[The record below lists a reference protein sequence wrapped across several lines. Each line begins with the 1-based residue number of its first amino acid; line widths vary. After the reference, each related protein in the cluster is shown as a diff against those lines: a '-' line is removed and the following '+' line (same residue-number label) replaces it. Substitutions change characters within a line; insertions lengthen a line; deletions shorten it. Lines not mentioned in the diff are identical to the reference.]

1 MTTLEVNT
9 SKKNLFTELFSK
21 ENRLLLHKHIINK
34 LKLSDISKESKKNI
48 LNILQKNMK
57 ANYDKLK
64 IDSSTNIKSVS
75 DKFNNDSIEKTKN
88 ELMFLRSLI
97 DNFTKDSFETEPE
110 QIIMGKLFSNNN
122 HSLIYKE
129 VLNILNLNDKSDNV
143 KSKVLEVLKKK
154 MQLISSKLQPN
165 MINQTNFE
173 SVLNQFN
180 KMSIK
185 ETVDQVSNQ
194 KSGIIE
200 PNASKLKFERDFN
213 SVPNQGNKLMDRP
226 LATAANKNLEKF
238 LYPPGFERES
248 KNSIPDPKFDK
259 LFKPI
264 VDNVDDNYQ
273 FNQYQHGRGTEEFG
287 NSFEKLMS
295 ERDMESAIPRR
306 PATPDFLKSV
316 NTSSKG
322 PPEFKTES
330 NKNRSQP
337 EVKRRGGKPNFSQ
350 SIPEEE
356 LDTGFLSANDNNDLY
371 DIDNIDKPVEQLEF
385 EEDSRSFEQRLKS
398 LERDR
403 GSVSTQLVSINN
415 EPDSMANLQPKTIE
429 EIKRERDEKER
440 QEREKEERELRE
452 KYRELELRKQEAY
465 RQESSRQETQK
476 KEPVYSDHLKYLEK
490 EDEDSDE
497 SPKPKVNMQKI
508 QEALKKLGLEKPN
521 LPDVNLKKIKEE
533 NKLLK
538 KKLNETS
545 SFDLVKKEIG
555 SEFSKLN
562 EKELELNKKETE
574 MKVLLKKYSY
584 LYGLK
589 HVQMDISPQ
598 TPTSKYVFN
607 FNRIGNIHGIK
618 LMSYSIPVPRY
629 NIEEDKN
636 NIFKIKSNEE
646 TIEIKLNSGKYKID
660 DLLGVLNKKS
670 KFTFELNYEEKVE
683 IKGENEFVIIPT
695 PLSVEVLGFTETP
708 SELANEYVANKTWDL
723 RVEDKVYLFINNV
736 EESVPFAVLYTGN
749 QAVQQFKFDEPCELD
764 NLEIEF
770 KDSKGRP
777 FNFYGLTYS
786 INVQLELSEPMET
799 NL

>member
-64 IDSSTNIKSVS
+64 IDSSTNIKLAS
-75 DKFNNDSIEKTKN
+75 DKFNNDSVEKTLN
-88 ELMFLRSLI
+88 ELIFLKSII
-97 DNFTKDSFETEPE
+97 DNFSKDSFETEPE
-110 QIIMGKLFSNNN
+110 QIIMGKLFSNSN

-226 LATAANKNLEKF
+226 LATAVNKNVEKF

-264 VDNVDDNYQ
+264 VDNIDDNYQ

-330 NKNRSQP
+330 KRP
-337 EVKRRGGKPNFSQ
+337 EVTRRGGKPNFSQ
-350 SIPEEE
+350 SIPEDE

-371 DIDNIDKPVEQLEF
+371 DIDNIDKPVEKLEF

-415 EPDSMANLQPKTIE
+415 EPDSMDNLQPKTIE

-440 QEREKEERELRE
+440 RELDAKERELRE
-452 KYRELELRKQEAY
+452 KYRELELRKQVESRQSEP
-465 RQESSRQETQK
+465 RQESQK

-490 EDEDSDE
+490 DDDDSDE
-497 SPKPKVNMQKI
+497 SPKSKVDMQKI
-508 QEALKKLGLEKPN
+508 YNALKRLGIENPN
-521 LPDVNLKKIKEE
+521 SPDVNLKKIKKE

-562 EKELELNKKETE
+562 EKELEINKKETE

-607 FNRIGNIHGIK
+607 FNKISNIHGIK

-670 KFTFELNYEEKVE
+670 NFTFELNYEEKVE
-683 IKGENEFVIIPT
+683 IKGENEFEIIPT
-695 PLSVEVLGFTETP
+695 PLSMEVLGFTETP
-708 SELANEYVANKTWDL
+708 SELANEYIANKTWDL

-736 EESVPFAVLYTGN
+736 DENIPFAVLYTGN
-749 QAVQQFKFDEPCELD
+749 QAVQQFKFDEPIELD

-770 KDSKGRP
+770 KDSKGRQ

>member
-64 IDSSTNIKSVS
+64 IDSNTNIKSVS
-75 DKFNNDSIEKTKN
+75 DKFNNDSVEKTLN
-88 ELMFLRSLI
+88 ELIFLRSLI
-97 DNFTKDSFETEPE
+97 DNFSKDSFETEPE
-110 QIIMGKLFSNNN
+110 QIIMGKLFSNSN

-173 SVLNQFN
+173 SISTQFN

-185 ETVDQVSNQ
+185 ETVDQISNQ

-226 LATAANKNLEKF
+226 LATAANKNVEKF

-273 FNQYQHGRGTEEFG
+273 FNQYQHGRGKEDFG

-322 PPEFKTES
+322 PPEFKTDNS
-330 NKNRSQP
+330 RKP
-337 EVKRRGGKPNFSQ
+337 EIKRRGGKPNFSQ
-350 SIPEEE
+350 SIPEDE

-371 DIDNIDKPVEQLEF
+371 DIDNIDKPVEKLEF

-403 GSVSTQLVSINN
+403 GSVNTQLVSINN
-415 EPDSMANLQPKTIE
+415 EPDSMENLQPKTID

-440 QEREKEERELRE
+440 QEHEAKERELRE
-452 KYRELELRKQEAY
+452 KYRELELNKQT
-465 RQESSRQETQK
+465 QMLQQK
-476 KEPVYSDHLKYLEK
+476 KDAVYSDHLKYLEK
-490 EDEDSDE
+490 EDDDSDE
-497 SPKPKVNMQKI
+497 SPKPKVDMQKVYN
-508 QEALKKLGLEKPN
+508 ALKRLGIEKPN
-521 LPDVNLKKIKEE
+521 LPDVNLKKIKKE

-545 SFDLVKKEIG
+545 PFDLVKKEIG

-562 EKELELNKKETE
+562 EKELEISKKETE

-607 FNRIGNIHGIK
+607 FNRISNIHGIK
-618 LMSYSIPVPRY
+618 LMSYSIPTPRY

-636 NIFKIKSNEE
+636 NIFKIKCNEE

-670 KFTFELNYEEKVE
+670 NLTFELNYEEKVE
-683 IKGENEFVIIPT
+683 VKSENEFEIIPT

-736 EESVPFAVLYTGN
+736 EENIPFAVLYTGN
-749 QAVQQFKFDEPCELD
+749 QAVQQFKFDEPIELD
-764 NLEIEF
+764 NLEIDF

-786 INVQLELSEPMET
+786 INVQLELSEPIET

>member
-64 IDSSTNIKSVS
+64 IDSSTNIKSIS
-75 DKFNNDSIEKTKN
+75 DKFNNESIEKTLN
-88 ELMFLRSLI
+88 ELNFLRSLI
-97 DNFTKDSFETEPE
+97 DNFNKDSFETEPE
-110 QIIMGKLFSNNN
+110 QIIMAKLFSNSN

-173 SVLNQFN
+173 SILNQFN
-180 KMSIK
+180 KMSMK

-273 FNQYQHGRGTEEFG
+273 FNKYQHGRGTEEFG

-322 PPEFKTES
+322 PPEFKTDS
-330 NKNRSQP
+330 KRP
-337 EVKRRGGKPNFSQ
+337 EVTRKGGKPNFSQ
-350 SIPEEE
+350 SIPESE

-371 DIDNIDKPVEQLEF
+371 DIDNIDKPVEKLEF

-415 EPDSMANLQPKTIE
+415 EPDSMENLQPKTIE

-440 QEREKEERELRE
+440 QEQDEKERELRE
-452 KYRELELRKQEAY
+452 KYKEQEFQKY
-465 RQESSRQETQK
+465 VQRQKEEEK
-476 KEPVYSDHLKYLEK
+476 KLKKNAVYSDHLKYLEK
-490 EDEDSDE
+490 DDDDSDE
-497 SPKPKVNMQKI
+497 SPKPKVDMQKI
-508 QEALKKLGLEKPN
+508 HDALKRLGIEKPN
-521 LPDVNLKKIKEE
+521 LPDVNLKKIKKE

-562 EKELELNKKETE
+562 EKELEINKKETE

-618 LMSYSIPVPRY
+618 LMSYSIPTPRY

-670 KFTFELNYEEKVE
+670 NLKFDLNYEEKVE
-683 IKGENEFVIIPT
+683 IKGENEFEIIPT
-695 PLSVEVLGFTETP
+695 PLSMEVLGFTETS
-708 SELANEYVANKTWDL
+708 SELANEYIANKTWDL

-749 QAVQQFKFDEPCELD
+749 QAMQQFKFDEPIELD

-770 KDSKGRP
+770 KDSKGRA

-786 INVQLELSEPMET
+786 INVQLELSESMET

>member
-9 SKKNLFTELFSK
+9 KKNLFTELFSK

-64 IDSSTNIKSVS
+64 IDSNTNIKSTS
-75 DKFNNDSIEKTKN
+75 DKFNNDSVEKTLN

-97 DNFTKDSFETEPE
+97 DNFKKDSFETEPE

-143 KSKVLEVLKKK
+143 KNKVLEVLKKK

-322 PPEFKTES
+322 PSEFKTES

-337 EVKRRGGKPNFSQ
+337 EVRRRGGKPNFSQ
-350 SIPEEE
+350 SIPEDE

-371 DIDNIDKPVEQLEF
+371 DIDNIDKPVEKLEF

-415 EPDSMANLQPKTIE
+415 EPDSMDNLQPKTID
-429 EIKRERDEKER
+429 EIKREREEKER
-440 QEREKEERELRE
+440 QERDEKERELRE
-452 KYRELELRKQEAY
+452 KYRELELRKQSEP
-465 RQESSRQETQK
+465 RQSEPRQSEPK

-490 EDEDSDE
+490 DDDDSDE

-508 QEALKKLGLEKPN
+508 YDALKRLGIEKPN
-521 LPDVNLKKIKEE
+521 SPDVNLKKIKKE

-562 EKELELNKKETE
+562 EKELEINKKETE

-607 FNRIGNIHGIK
+607 FNKISNIHGIK

-646 TIEIKLNSGKYKID
+646 TTEIKLNSGKYKID

-670 KFTFELNYEEKVE
+670 NLTFELNYEEKVE
-683 IKGENEFVIIPT
+683 VKDENEFEIIPT
-695 PLSVEVLGFTETP
+695 PLSMEVLGFTETP

-736 EESVPFAVLYTGN
+736 EENIPFAVLYTGN
-749 QAVQQFKFDEPCELD
+749 QAVQQFKFDEPIELD

-786 INVQLELSEPMET
+786 INVQLELSEPIET
-799 NL
+799 TL

>member
-34 LKLSDISKESKKNI
+34 LKISDISKESKKNI

-75 DKFNNDSIEKTKN
+75 DKFNNDSVEKTLN
-88 ELMFLRSLI
+88 ELIFLRSLL
-97 DNFTKDSFETEPE
+97 DNFSKDSFEAEPE
-110 QIIMGKLFSNNN
+110 QIIMSKLFSNNN

-173 SVLNQFN
+173 SILTQFN

-273 FNQYQHGRGTEEFG
+273 FNQYQHGRGKEDFG

-322 PPEFKTES
+322 PPEFKTDNS
-330 NKNRSQP
+330 RKP
-337 EVKRRGGKPNFSQ
+337 EIKRRGGKPNFSE

-371 DIDNIDKPVEQLEF
+371 DIDNIDKPVEKLEF

-415 EPDSMANLQPKTIE
+415 EPDSMDNLKPKTIE
-429 EIKRERDEKER
+429 EIKREREEKER
-440 QEREKEERELRE
+440 QEREEKERELRE
-452 KYRELELRKQEAY
+452 KYRELELKKQT
-465 RQESSRQETQK
+465 QMLPQK
-476 KEPVYSDHLKYLEK
+476 KDAVYSDHLKYLEK
-490 EDEDSDE
+490 DDDDSEE
-497 SPKPKVNMQKI
+497 SPKQKVDMQKVYD
-508 QEALKKLGLEKPN
+508 ALKRLGIEKPN
-521 LPDVNLKKIKEE
+521 LPDVNLKKIKKE
-533 NKLLK
+533 NILLK

-562 EKELELNKKETE
+562 EKELEINKKENE

-607 FNRIGNIHGIK
+607 FNKISNIHGIK
-618 LMSYSIPVPRY
+618 LMSYSIPTPRY

-636 NIFKIKSNEE
+636 NIFKIKCNEE
-646 TIEIKLNSGKYKID
+646 TTEIKLNSGKYKID

-670 KFTFELNYEEKVE
+670 NFRFELNYEEKVE
-683 IKGENEFVIIPT
+683 IKGENEFEIIPT
-695 PLSVEVLGFTETP
+695 PLSMEVLGFTETS

-736 EESVPFAVLYTGN
+736 EENVPFAVLYTGN
-749 QAVQQFKFDEPCELD
+749 QAVQQFKFDEPIELD
-764 NLEIEF
+764 NLEIDF

>member
-64 IDSSTNIKSVS
+64 IDSSTNIKSIS
-75 DKFNNDSIEKTKN
+75 DKFNNESIEKTLN
-88 ELMFLRSLI
+88 ELNFLRSLI
-97 DNFTKDSFETEPE
+97 DNFNKDSFETEPE
-110 QIIMGKLFSNNN
+110 QIIMAKLFSNSN

-173 SVLNQFN
+173 SILNQFN

-273 FNQYQHGRGTEEFG
+273 FNKYQHGRGTEEFG

-322 PPEFKTES
+322 PPEFKTDS
-330 NKNRSQP
+330 KRP
-337 EVKRRGGKPNFSQ
+337 EVTRKGGKPNFSQ
-350 SIPEEE
+350 SIPESE

-371 DIDNIDKPVEQLEF
+371 DIDNIDKPVEKLEF

-415 EPDSMANLQPKTIE
+415 EPDSMENLQPKTIE

-440 QEREKEERELRE
+440 QEQDEKERELRE
-452 KYRELELRKQEAY
+452 KYKEQEFQKY
-465 RQESSRQETQK
+465 VQRQKEEEK
-476 KEPVYSDHLKYLEK
+476 KLKKNAVYSDHLKYLEK
-490 EDEDSDE
+490 DDDDSDE
-497 SPKPKVNMQKI
+497 SPKPKVDMQKI
-508 QEALKKLGLEKPN
+508 HDALKRLGIEKPN
-521 LPDVNLKKIKEE
+521 LPDVNLKKIKKE

-562 EKELELNKKETE
+562 EKELEINKKETE

-618 LMSYSIPVPRY
+618 LMSYSIPTPRY

-670 KFTFELNYEEKVE
+670 NLKFDLNYEEKVE
-683 IKGENEFVIIPT
+683 IKGENEFEIIPT
-695 PLSVEVLGFTETP
+695 PLSMEVLGFTETS
-708 SELANEYVANKTWDL
+708 SELANEYIANKTWDL

-749 QAVQQFKFDEPCELD
+749 QAVQQFKFDEPIELD

-770 KDSKGRP
+770 KDSKGRA

-786 INVQLELSEPMET
+786 INVQLELSESMET